1 MFKRGGYNTPMDD
14 DGRFMLLAIE
24 LAGRG
29 RGSVEP
35 NPMVG
40 AVIVRGG
47 RRLGCGWHK
56 RFGGPH
62 AEIEALGDAARSGRD
77 IRGATMYVSLEPC
90 CHRGKT
96 PPCTDAIIDAGL
108 GRVVVAMQDPHE
120 KVAGGGI
127 AALRAAGIDVLVGVC
142 QAQARQLLTAYI
154 KLRTER
160 RPWVICKWAQTC
172 DGLVEL
178 GEDQGKWISGAQSRS
193 WVHKLRGRCEGI
205 CIGIGTVIADDPLLT
220 NRSGLGRDPIRVV
233 LDCGLG
239 IPLDSQLVLSAG
251 EVPLIVAT
259 SAEALT
265 ANPGRAEQLISAGV
279 ELLEL
284 PAAEGRLHLPALLDQ
299 LGRRGWTYLLVE
311 GGPTVLEGFID
322 SDLADELLVFVS
334 PPKDV
339 PAPETLK
346 RFDIA
351 QLRRRMQLG
360 EPQISRIGDDT
371 LLRFVLSSY

>member
-14 DGRFMLLAIE
+14 DERFMSLAIE

-40 AVIVRGG
+40 AVIVRGR

-90 CHRGKT
+90 CRRGKT

-120 KVAGGGI
+120 KVAGGGV

-142 QAQARQLLTAYI
+142 QIQARRLLAAYI

-160 RPWVICKWAQTC
+160 RPWVICKWAQTS

-178 GEDQGKWISGAQSRS
+178 GEDQGKWISGAQSRG

-205 CIGIGTVIADDPLLT
+205 CVGIGTVLADDPLLT
-220 NRSGLGRDPIRVV
+220 DRSALGRHPIRVV

-239 IPLDSQLVLSAG
+239 IPLDSQLVRSGG

-265 ANPGRAEQLISAGV
+265 ANPTCAEQLMSAGV

-284 PAAEGRLHLPALLDQ
+284 PAAEGRLHLPALLDE

-322 SDLADELLVFVS
+322 SDLTDELLVFVS

-339 PAPETLK
+339 PAPETLR

-351 QLRRRMQLG
+351 ELRRRRQLG
-360 EPQISRIGDDT
+360 EPQLSRIGDDT

>member
-1 MFKRGGYNTPMDD
+1 QIQAR
-14 DGRFMLLAIE
+14 RLLA
-24 LAGRG
+24 
-29 RGSVEP
+29 
-35 NPMVG
+35 
-40 AVIVRGG
+40 
-47 RRLGCGWHK
+47 
-56 RFGGPH
+56 
-62 AEIEALGDAARSGRD
+62 
-77 IRGATMYVSLEPC
+77 
-90 CHRGKT
+90 
-96 PPCTDAIIDAGL
+96 
-108 GRVVVAMQDPHE
+108 
-120 KVAGGGI
+120 
-127 AALRAAGIDVLVGVC
+127 
-142 QAQARQLLTAYI
+142 AYI

-160 RPWVICKWAQTC
+160 RPWVICKWAQTS

-178 GEDQGKWISGAQSRS
+178 GEDQGKWISGAQSRG

-205 CIGIGTVIADDPLLT
+205 CVGIGTVLADDPLLT
-220 NRSGLGRDPIRVV
+220 DRSALGRHPIRVV

-239 IPLDSQLVLSAG
+239 IPLDSQLVRSGG

-265 ANPGRAEQLISAGV
+265 ANPTCAEQLMSAGV

-284 PAAEGRLHLPALLDQ
+284 PAAEGRLHLPALLDE

-322 SDLADELLVFVS
+322 SDLTDELLVFVS

-339 PAPETLK
+339 PAPETLR

-351 QLRRRMQLG
+351 ELRRRRQLG
-360 EPQISRIGDDT
+360 EPQLSRIGDDT